1 MDKTLKNVVEECLGK
16 WNSNTALDER
26 LAYFCDNF
34 EKWISQIPS
43 KYHPVVLTLVRNLEY
58 YSHKTT
64 NQWLDQLHKQLIG
77 HQNITEDNTIFAFIK
92 SKYGK
97 TNSSNDYWTE
107 YKLIN
112 RLNKNTC
119 IENMDLLEEEDFQYI
134 DNIVFIDDFSGS
146 GKSFID
152 ELKKN
157 PERYKSKVVY
167 FIVINVMYKALDEI
181 QTYAKENNLEIIVL
195 SAVQQDKAFERS
207 LFEDDIEAKNMVVEM
222 SKDLQIPKNDRLGFE
237 KSQALVAFYNNTPN
251 NTLGFIRYDTEDYKS
266 IFPRKNEYVPE
277 WMRMRKER
285 LKRKQTNYNNAKK
298 VYNDSFL

>member
-1 MDKTLKNVVEECLGK
+1 MDKSLENIVEECLEK
-16 WNSNTALDER
+16 WNKDVIRDER
-26 LAYFCDNF
+26 LSYFYDNF
-34 EKWISQIPS
+34 ETWISQIPS
-43 KYHPVVLTLVRNLEY
+43 KYHSVVLTLVQNLEY

-64 NQWLDQLHKQLIG
+64 NQWLKELHRQLIE
-77 HQNITEDNTIFAFIK
+77 HSNVTEDNTIYAFIK
-92 SKYGK
+92 SKHGK

-112 RLNKNTC
+112 RINKNTC

-152 ELKKN
+152 ELKKC
-157 PERYKSKVVY
+157 PERYKNKVIY
-167 FIVINVMYKALDEI
+167 FIIINAMYKALNEI
-181 QTYAKENNLEIIVL
+181 QKYAEENELEIVVL
-195 SAVQQDKAFERS
+195 TAFKQEKAFERS
-207 LFEDDIEAKNMVVEM
+207 LFENDDSAKDMIVEM
-222 SKDLQIPKNDRLGFE
+222 SKDLKIPKNDRLGYD

-266 IFPRKNEYVPE
+266 IFPRKDEYVPE

-298 VYNDSFL
+298 GV

>member
-1 MDKTLKNVVEECLGK
+1 MDKSLENIVEECLEK
-16 WNSNTALDER
+16 WNKDVTRDER
-26 LAYFCDNF
+26 LSYFYDNF
-34 EKWISQIPS
+34 ETWISQIPS
-43 KYHPVVLTLVRNLEY
+43 KYHSVVLTLVQNLEY

-64 NQWLDQLHKQLIG
+64 NQWLKELHRQLIERS
-77 HQNITEDNTIFAFIK
+77 NVTEDNTIYAFIK
-92 SKYGK
+92 SKHGK

-112 RLNKNTC
+112 RINKNTC

-152 ELKKN
+152 ELKKH
-157 PERYKSKVVY
+157 PERYKSKAIY
-167 FIVINVMYKALDEI
+167 FVVINAMYKALEEI
-181 QTYAKENNLEIIVL
+181 QKYAEENELEIVVL
-195 SAVQQDKAFERS
+195 SAFKQEKAFERS
-207 LFEDDIEAKNMVVEM
+207 LFENDDSAKNMIVEM
-222 SKDLQIPKNDRLGFE
+222 SKDLQIPKNDRLGFD

-266 IFPRKNEYVPE
+266 IFPRKDEYIPE

-298 VYNDSFL
+298 GV